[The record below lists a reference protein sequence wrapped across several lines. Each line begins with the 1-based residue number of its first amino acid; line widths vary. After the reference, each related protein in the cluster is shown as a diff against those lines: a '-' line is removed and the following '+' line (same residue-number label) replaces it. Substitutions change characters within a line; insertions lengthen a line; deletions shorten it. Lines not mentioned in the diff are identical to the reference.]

1 MLLDPPAFAHGR
13 LARDTQ
19 APEGT
24 WVHAVVKSQRRF
36 GIPDLELANVVSD
49 MARPAIQRRLV
60 RYRWSVVEPAVAR
73 GLGHSRCEGPL
84 PWCWIA
90 IQLSGSHI
98 TAQQFEAWWRWRILG
113 LPPQEMSA
121 ACPLCGSLCAPTA
134 KHLTSVCSASGALMD
149 DGTPFPKHE
158 LFGRPTCADCFMARL
173 VVVGRIL
180 AANS

>member
-1 MLLDPPAFAHGR
+1 MLFQIWPDRRSSVGWSDIVGASLSQQLRVAWVTQGVK
-13 LARDTQ
+13 ARSRGAGSPYSFQ
-19 APEGT
+19 A
-24 WVHAVVKSQRRF
+24 V
-36 GIPDLELANVVSD
+36 
-49 MARPAIQRRLV
+49 
-60 RYRWSVVEPAVAR
+60 
-73 GLGHSRCEGPL
+73 
-84 PWCWIA
+84 
-90 IQLSGSHI
+90 HI

-158 LFGRPTCADCFMARL
+158 LFGRPTCADGFMARL